1 MMRKFLIWFLAFLW
15 LGAAGVPAALAQS
28 TVVEVIP
35 LKYRTAEQVIPVI
48 QPMVGPEGSVSGF
61 QGQLI
66 LRATP
71 AGIEEIRRVLAAID
85 TAPRRLSITVRQDAY
100 GDASRREAE
109 VSGNVGNDRVRV
121 IVPSSGD
128 VSGGNVVIRP
138 GDDRLRARV
147 IDSARSGAERNT
159 QTIQVLEGNS
169 AFIRVGES
177 RPVPTRQVRRTVV
190 GGQVVEQV
198 VDSVEYRD
206 ASTGVYVRPRVTG
219 DRVTVDVSPHRESFT
234 GQSPGAVS
242 VQRMVTTVSGRL
254 GEWIELGG
262 VDQASSSQGSAL
274 LGSTSR
280 SAADRRQVL
289 IKVEELQ

>member
-1 MMRKFLIWFLAFLW
+1 MSS
-15 LGAAGVPAALAQS
+15 ALAQV

-71 AGIEEIRRVLAAID
+71 TNLEEIRRILASID
-85 TAPRRLSITVRQDAY
+85 TAPRRLSITVRQDAQI
-100 GDASRREAE
+100 DRRLREAE
-109 VSGNVGNDRVRV
+109 VSGFAGDDRVRV
-121 IVPSSGD
+121 FVPGSGAT
-128 VSGGNVVIRP
+128 SGGNVVIRR

-147 IDSARSGAERNT
+147 LDSAESGADSST

-169 AFIRVGES
+169 AFIRTGES
-177 RPVPTRQVRRTVV
+177 RPVPAREVRRKVV

-198 VDSVEYRD
+198 VESVEYRE
-206 ASTGVYVRPRVTG
+206 ASTGVYVWPRVTG
-219 DRVTVDVSPHRESFT
+219 DRVILDVSPHRDSFST
-234 GQSPGAVS
+234 QSPGAVN
-242 VQRMVTTVSGRL
+242 VQRVVTTVSGRL

-262 VDQASSSQGSAL
+262 IDQASSSQDSAL
-274 LGSTSR
+274 LGSSNR
-280 SAADRRQVL
+280 STADRRRVL
-289 IKVEELQ
+289 IKVDELR

>member
-1 MMRKFLIWFLAFLW
+1 MRRFLPSFLGFLYLVVAPAPLAF
-15 LGAAGVPAALAQS
+15 AQA
-28 TVVEVIP
+28 TVVEVIS
-35 LKYRTAEQVIPVI
+35 LKYRTEEQVIPVI

-66 LRATP
+66 LRTTP
-71 AGIEEIRRVLAAID
+71 ANLEEIRRILVSID
-85 TAPRRLSITVRQDAY
+85 TAPRRLSITVRQGAQLER
-100 GDASRREAE
+100 SRREAE
-109 VSGNVGNDRVRV
+109 VSGFAGNDRARAF
-121 IVPSSGD
+121 VPGSGE

-147 IDSARSGAERNT
+147 LDSAGSGADSSM

-177 RPVPTRQVRRTVV
+177 RPVPSRQVRRTVV

-198 VDSVEYRD
+198 VDSVEYRE

-219 DRVTVDVSPHRESFT
+219 DRVILEVSPHRDSFA
-234 GQSPGAVS
+234 GQSPGAVN

-262 VDQASSSQGSAL
+262 IDQGSSSQGSTL

-280 SAADRRQVL
+280 SAADRRQVQ
-289 IKVEELQ
+289 IKVEELR